1 MRVTGD
7 TPNMF
12 DIYGDC
18 CSPVWGTQEEAPKK
32 IAAIEGDMETAKA
45 VWGTQEEACNETAAV
60 EGDVKTAIQAR
71 IESKRKAALDR
82 KEALDN
88 IRQAPMFVQQPHH
101 PLKKA
106 IEHTIKNPKAYECH
120 QKEPEHKLSPEQH
133 AVCQAF
139 LSGARLSFC
148 VIGSPGTE
156 KGTAAPK
163 RARLCT

>member
-60 EGDVKTAIQAR
+60 EGDMKTAIQAR

-88 IRQAPMFVQQPHH
+88 IRQAPMLVLIPSRR
-101 PLKKA
+101 PLSTRSKIPRPMSA
-106 IEHTIKNPKAYECH
+106 TRKNPSTSFRPSSMLCARRF
-120 QKEPEHKLSPEQH
+120 
-133 AVCQAF
+133 F
-139 LSGARLSFC
+139 LAL
-148 VIGSPGTE
+148 GSHS
-156 KGTAAPK
+156 A
-163 RARLCT
+163 